1 MKHSFIDKYS
11 HLNSIVHK
19 LDPRIKLL
27 ITFLG
32 IIIIVS
38 EPPGNILPFA
48 FYGVGV
54 LILILLSRIPFGFI
68 LKRFLIISPFI
79 LMAALFF
86 PVSLWL
92 TKEEQI
98 VNFQHPAFKVAL
110 SIFLKAGLSILLL
123 ILLVSTDK
131 FHNLLL
137 GLRKL
142 KMPKL
147 IGVIAALMYR
157 YIFILSDEALKTKRA
172 KESRTPGRLKVNKMK
187 VFSNQMAMI
196 FLRSWERS
204 KIIYHSMLSRGF
216 NGEFPVRQKLAINS
230 IDIMFFVLYLMIFLA
245 IRLLIE
251 PVI

>member
-11 HLNSIVHK
+11 NLDSTVHK

-27 ITFLG
+27 LTFLG

-38 EPPGNILPFA
+38 EPPGKILPFA
-48 FYGVGV
+48 FYGVAV
-54 LILILLSRIPFGFI
+54 LILILLSRIPLGFI
-68 LKRFLIISPFI
+68 IKRFLILSPFI

-92 TKEEQI
+92 TNDEQI
-98 VNFQHPAFKVAL
+98 VNLQHPAFKVAL
-110 SIFLKAGLSILLL
+110 SIFFKAGLSILLL

-137 GLRKL
+137 GLRRL
-142 KMPKL
+142 KMPKV

-157 YIFILSDEALKTKRA
+157 YIFILSDEALKTRRA
-172 KESRTPGRLKVNKMK
+172 RESRTPGRLKVSKIK

-216 NGEFPVRQKLAINS
+216 NGEFPAMQKLAMKR
-230 IDIMFFVLYLMIFLA
+230 IDVVFFVCFLTTFLA
-245 IRLLIE
+245 VRLLII
-251 PVI
+251 PLT

>member
-11 HLNSIVHK
+11 KLNSTVHR

-27 ITFLG
+27 MTFLG

-38 EPPGNILPFA
+38 EPPGKILPFA
-48 FYGVGV
+48 FYGVAV
-54 LILILLSRIPFGFI
+54 LILMLLSRIPLGFI
-68 LKRFLIISPFI
+68 IKRFLILSPFI

-92 TKEEQI
+92 TNDEQI
-98 VNFQHPAFKVAL
+98 VNLQHPAFKVAL
-110 SIFLKAGLSILLL
+110 SIFLKAGLSVILL
-123 ILLVSTDK
+123 ILLISTDK

-157 YIFILSDEALKTKRA
+157 YVFILSDEALKTKRA
-172 KESRTPGRLKVNKMK
+172 RESRTPGKLKVNKMK

-216 NGEFPVRQKLAINS
+216 NGEFPVMQKLAMNR
-230 IDIMFFVLYLMIFLA
+230 IDVVFFVCFLTAFLA
-245 IRLLIE
+245 VRFLIT
-251 PVI
+251 PLT

>member
-1 MKHSFIDKYS
+1 LKHSFIDKYS
-11 HLNSIVHK
+11 NLNSTIHN

-27 ITFLG
+27 MTFLG

-38 EPPGNILPFA
+38 EPQGKILPFA
-48 FYGVGV
+48 FYGVAV
-54 LILILLSRIPFGFI
+54 LILVLLSRIPFHFI
-68 LKRFLIISPFI
+68 LKRFLILSPFI

-98 VNFQHPAFKVAL
+98 VNIQHPAFKVAL
-110 SIFLKAGLSILLL
+110 SIFLKAGLSVLLL
-123 ILLVSTDK
+123 ILLISTDK

-157 YIFILSDEALKTKRA
+157 YVFILSDEALKTKRA
-172 KESRTPGRLKVNKMK
+172 RESRTPGRIKVNRMK

-216 NGEFPVRQKLAINS
+216 NGEFPVMQKLALTRV
-230 IDIMFFVLYLMIFLA
+230 DIMFFVCFLTAFLA
-245 IRLLIE
+245 VRLLIL
-251 PVI
+251 PLT